1 MSLPS
6 APFDAAKSIFAGLS
20 VIQLKLLP
28 QLTGVTATAAT
39 DVIAKAGH
47 TFVDDQMVQFVSG
60 TGFTGL
66 VAGTNYFVRD
76 VVAGVSFKLAATKGG
91 AVVDITVDGTVGVFA
106 PVSVFEVDQL
116 DDDPE
121 QQVKQ
126 LKRPDAQGR
135 LRPVRTVESEAAEK
149 WTYNLQELKRVLELF
164 GGKMR
169 GRKDGTATMWIPD
182 PDDATGTVALKSQDD
197 FAVTVSREG
206 KITYGN
212 SDFSK
217 TTIKVESRESDDI
230 TWTADAAA

>member
-1 MSLPS
+1 MLPS

-28 QLTGVTATAAT
+28 QLTGVIAAT
-39 DVIAKAGH
+39 DTVTKAGH
-47 TFVDDQMVQFVSG
+47 TLQNGQMLQFVSG

-66 VAGTNYFVRD
+66 VAGTNYFVTNAATD
-76 VVAGVSFKLAATKGG
+76 TFKLAATKGG
-91 AVVDITVDGTVGVFA
+91 AALAPGTSSAGVFA

-121 QQVKQ
+121 QSVKQ
-126 LKRPDAQGR
+126 LKRPDAKGV
-135 LRPVRTVESEAAEK
+135 LRPARTVQTEAAEK
-149 WTYNLQELKRVLELF
+149 WTFALQEVKRVLEIF

-169 GRKDGTATMWIPD
+169 GRKTGTATIWVPD
-182 PDDATGTVALKSQDD
+182 TDDTTGLVAMKSQTD
-197 FAVTVSREG
+197 FAVTVSRDG

-217 TTIKVESRESDDI
+217 TTIRVESEEADDI